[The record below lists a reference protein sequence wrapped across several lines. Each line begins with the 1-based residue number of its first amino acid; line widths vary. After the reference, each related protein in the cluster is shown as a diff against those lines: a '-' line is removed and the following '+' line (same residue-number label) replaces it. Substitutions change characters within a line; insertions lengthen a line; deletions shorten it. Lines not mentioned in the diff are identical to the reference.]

1 MFNVTLFK
9 FRVGIA
15 TDKNVVEEYLIRLS
29 KIFLVFFTATSN
41 DFPLSYRQLPG
52 MDKLIDVSYLIYD
65 KIYVK

>member
-1 MFNVTLFK
+1 M
-9 FRVGIA
+9 